1 MLPTEDLF
9 VYVYVL
15 IHDLIMAGAIAIP
28 ARPGPEPA
36 CSDAELLA
44 IALVRH
50 LLGRRSEAGFLAEVA
65 RDWAHLF
72 PRLPHQSEANRRIR
86 WLWGTFEQFRA
97 HLAGL
102 VPEDDCQQV
111 DTTALPVKHPSRV
124 RGADGWTGPGND
136 LAARFGRDAAHAE
149 WFYGFR
155 LAIKTDLG
163 SRIVRAWSIVPAAV
177 NEREVAEDLLQ
188 AGPAPRD
195 LLADKGFNGTDF
207 AEALAGRGTAV
218 LIPPGKHQRASMP
231 PILQKIIAEWR
242 NRVET
247 TFKEITGQMELA
259 RHGAHTFWGLLTRV
273 AATIAAHTLMRLCF
287 ATIWGGGPGRVP
299 VPNWDRSHRG
309 GGGGRAEP
317 VRVLPRRCA
326 PMYVTQV
333 EWAAGPVRGLVFVLT
348 VNMGRPH
355 AKGE

>member
-15 IHDLIMAGAIAIP
+15 IDDLITAGAVVIP
-28 ARPGPEPA
+28 PRPGPAPA

-72 PRLPHQSEANRRIR
+72 PRLPHQSEASRRIR
-86 WLWGTFEQFRA
+86 WLWGAFEQLRA
-97 HLAGL
+97 ALAARL
-102 VPEDDCQQV
+102 PEDDCQQI
-111 DTTALPVKHPSRV
+111 DTSALPVKHTSRV
-124 RGADGWTGPGND
+124 RGGDGWTGPGND

-188 AGPAPRD
+188 AGPPPRD
-195 LLADKGFNGTDF
+195 LLADKGFNGKAF
-207 AEALAGRGTAV
+207 ASAQATRGTAV
-218 LIPPGKHQRASMP
+218 LIPPSKDQRQRMPAS
-231 PILQKIIAEWR
+231 LQKIVAEWR

-247 TFKEITGQMELA
+247 TFKEITDQMELA
-259 RHGAHTFWGLLTRV
+259 RHGARTFWGLLTRT
-273 AATIAAHTLMRLCF
+273 AAAIAAHTLMRVCL
-287 ATIWGGGPGRVP
+287 
-299 VPNWDRSHRG
+299 
-309 GGGGRAEP
+309 
-317 VRVLPRRCA
+317 
-326 PMYVTQV
+326 
-333 EWAAGPVRGLVFVLT
+333 AGQ
-348 VNMGRPH
+348 
-355 AKGE
+355 